1 MELMLILSRT
11 ITSRPLRFRNKAM
24 PHVAENVTPLDKQ
37 TNIFRRTVGSWQV
50 ERLVMESK

>member
-1 MELMLILSRT
+1 
-11 ITSRPLRFRNKAM
+11 M